1 MMRANARCLCLL
13 VLLASAGC
21 PQQSI
26 QRLEIRP
33 TPEQFFPLGH
43 KGQAMPFTAHVLD
56 KNNFLIAV
64 ETANWKSSDET
75 VITVDVTGKVTAI
88 GSGTAQLQAEYK
100 GFTATVAIPVKIVGK
115 VELTPAKDLTIKMRQ
130 TQQFSVVVKNDRD
143 QVMTDQKVVWSM
155 MGYAADVD
163 QNGLVRGQAIGE
175 SVLQAKAGDEVA
187 RVKINVLDYE

>member
-1 MMRANARCLCLL
+1 MPRAVARRLGPLL
-13 VLLASAGC
+13 LLATIGC
-21 PQQSI
+21 PQESI

-33 TPEQFFPLGH
+33 TPEQFFPFNR

-64 ETANWKSSDET
+64 DTATWKSSDES
-75 VITVDVTGKVTAI
+75 VITVDVSGKVTAI

-100 GFTATVAIPVKIVGK
+100 GFTAAIPISVTIIGK
-115 VELTPAKDLTIKMRQ
+115 VELSPATDITIKMRQ
-130 TQQFSVVVKNDRD
+130 TQQFSAVVKDD
-143 QVMTDQKVVWSM
+143 HGQVVPDHKVVWSM

-163 QNGLVRGQAIGE
+163 QTGLVRGQAIGE

-187 RVKINVLDYE
+187 RVKINVLDWE

>member
-1 MMRANARCLCLL
+1 MMRAIARRFG
-13 VLLASAGC
+13 LLALVFVAGC

-26 QRLEIRP
+26 QHLEIRP
-33 TPEQFFPLGH
+33 TPEQFFPLSH

-64 ETANWKSSDET
+64 DSANWKSSDES

-88 GSGTAQLQAEYK
+88 SSGVAQLQAEYK
-100 GFTATVAIPVKIVGK
+100 GFIATLPLTVKIVGK

-130 TQQFSVVVKNDRD
+130 TQQFTAVVKNDRD

-187 RVKINVLDYE
+187 RIKLNVLDYE

>member
-1 MMRANARCLCLL
+1 MLRATIRCTS
-13 VLLASAGC
+13 VIALLACAGC
-21 PQQSI
+21 PQESI

-33 TPEQFFPLGH
+33 TPEQFFPLNR
-43 KGQAMPFTAHVLD
+43 KGLAMPFTAHVLD

-64 ETANWKSSDET
+64 ETATWKSSDES
-75 VITVDVTGKVTAI
+75 VLTVDVTGKVTAI
-88 GSGTAQLQAEYK
+88 GSGSAQLQAEYK
-100 GFTATVAIPVKIVGK
+100 GFTATLPITVKIVGK

-130 TQQFSVVVKNDRD
+130 TQQFTAVVKNDRG

-163 QNGLVRGQAIGE
+163 QTGLVRGQAIGE

-187 RVKINVLDYE
+187 RIKINVLDYE